1 MKRQSVVLTW
11 AATLLLLV
19 VICCAIFFGMGDYAR
34 TETVEAFSCISSKI
48 EEYSVSDKTGGYT
61 LKKGDDGWYL
71 ESDEK
76 AGLNQSAV
84 EKMVAAASKITASG
98 TISRK
103 DLEKFDMSDPKTVKL
118 EIDDN
123 EDVEIQFLGTS
134 QNLCAFRISGD
145 RKTYVMYESAREI
158 LAPPLDALRITG
170 VFPKLTDTDT
180 LPDYYRYT
188 DYDRNVT
195 EIRTKTSAELARGKN
210 NRYMML
216 KPYKH
221 EVDDDLFEQQ
231 IAVKI
236 PAIKEHSF
244 VKSPSADKTS
254 YGLDEDSRAELS
266 FRWDGKQE
274 TLYMGKSENGLVFA
288 MKDGKTDV
296 FLIETALLEFLQI
309 EPFFILDS
317 GILKNMAEKITG
329 VRIAKGDTVYNIT
342 SSKTGSGLR
351 QYFINGKTTSSYV
364 FNEILEDLGDMS
376 FKNEIDKE
384 PQNTRDIE
392 IFVYY
397 ENDEPQRISLVKTSE
412 KSYAVF
418 LNGKAEFEVGNEY
431 VEELMEELKDAI
443 NNPMQMD

>member
-1 MKRQSVVLTW
+1 MKRQTVVLIW
-11 AATLLLLV
+11 AAALLLLV
-19 VICCAIFFGMGDYAR
+19 VTCCAIFFSIGGFTR
-34 TETVEAFSCISSKI
+34 TEAMEAFSCTSSKI
-48 EEYSVSDKTGGYT
+48 EEYTVSDKTGGYT
-61 LKKGDDGWYL
+61 LEKGDDGWYL
-71 ESDEK
+71 ENDKK
-76 AGLNQSAV
+76 ARLNQLMV
-84 EKMVAAASKITASG
+84 EKMVAAVSKITASG

-103 DLEKFDMSDPKTVKL
+103 DLEKFDMSNPRTVKL

-145 RKTYVMYESAREI
+145 RKTYVLYESAREI
-158 LAPPLDALRITG
+158 LAPSLDSLRITG
-170 VFPKLTDTDT
+170 VFPNLTDTDT
-180 LPDYYRYT
+180 LPDYYKYT
-188 DYDRNVT
+188 DYDGNVT

-210 NRYMML
+210 NRYMMI
-216 KPYKH
+216 KPYKR

-231 IAVKI
+231 IALKI
-236 PAIKEHSF
+236 PVILAHSF

-254 YGLDEDSRAELS
+254 YGLDEGARAELS
-266 FRWDGKQE
+266 FRWDGKKE

-288 MKDGKTDV
+288 MKDGKEDV
-296 FLIETALLEFLQI
+296 FLIEAALLEFLQT

-329 VRIAKGDTVYNIT
+329 VRIEKGDTVYNIT

-351 QYFINGKTTSSYV
+351 QYFINGKTASSYV

-397 ENDEPQRISLVKTSE
+397 ENDETQMISLVKTGE

-418 LNGKAEFEVGNEY
+418 LNGKAEFEVDSEY
-431 VEELMEELKDAI
+431 VDDLMEELKDAI
-443 NNPMQMD
+443 NNPMRMD